1 MLQPVKMI
9 SEPNIKGK
17 ALILGTNKT
26 SCVKNN
32 NTEDSE
38 ENPINITLTGT
49 EKLVNALIETQS
61 KPSLASLRQ
70 SRSNSISSQEDNE
83 SLVSQSLES
92 SEFKLN
98 SSDS

>member
-49 EKLVNALIETQS
+49 EKLVNAFIETKS
-61 KPSLASLRQ
+61 KPSLASMRQ
-70 SRSNSISSQEDNE
+70 SRSISSQEDNE